1 VVQVHPDPPS
11 FINIIMIRTFL
22 FILLFFIASCSGK
35 KYVDIK
41 SPCVSAK
48 DGPCGPKIPVNDWW
62 LKDYH
67 IES

>member
-1 VVQVHPDPPS
+1 
-11 FINIIMIRTFL
+11 MIRTFL